1 MEEEEEELLR
11 GSLVEGEEGERW
23 GGEEDNDW
31 GVDSGLLDID
41 LA

>member
-1 MEEEEEELLR
+1 M
-11 GSLVEGEEGERW
+11 EGEEGEGW